1 MDADPQQSGELHC
14 PDGSIRSVPSWAG
27 KGTIVAVIGAADGD
41 RIALID
47 VSSPAHPRVKQVLWR
62 KADGP
67 GIKPVDPIYSA
78 VGRRCVFVGARAEGM
93 SLYSVQE
100 GRRGPAK
107 RLGKGPD
114 RKMIVNLEYSPD
126 GRYVLYSVHGPA

>member
-1 MDADPQQSGELHC
+1 MDPASSRLT
-14 PDGSIRSVPSWAG
+14 RSTRPS
-27 KGTIVAVIGAADGD
+27 AA
-41 RIALID
+41 AA
-47 VSSPAHPRVKQVLWR
+47 SSC
-62 KADGP
+62 G
-67 GIKPVDPIYSA
+67 
-78 VGRRCVFVGARAEGM
+78 RAEGM

-100 GRRGPAK
+100 GRGGPAK